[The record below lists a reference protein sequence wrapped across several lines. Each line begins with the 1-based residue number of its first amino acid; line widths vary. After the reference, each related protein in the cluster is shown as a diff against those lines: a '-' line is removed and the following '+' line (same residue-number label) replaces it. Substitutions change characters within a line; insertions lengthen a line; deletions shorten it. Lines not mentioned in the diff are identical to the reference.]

1 LYEAE
6 ASRQLAF
13 GRTRDD
19 RIGSSRDSPATARRG
34 GFTSVS
40 GRALRAVAPYAPAVT
55 GGPLTAGH
63 RKAPQRPPQAPDSR
77 GIDWGWPVVLA
88 LTLVRATEVESLG
101 ACESRVALGVGQG
114 AGHPSAGLGLGMG
127 EVSVWT
133 DQNGH
138 RIMGSCPPAKTTLLQ
153 LIHSFVKYAGSHR
166 RQLRGSNT
174 AAAVMTAFQ
183 EAFPCNGAVTPPD
196 DDDGIPYSPT

>member
-1 LYEAE
+1 MRSGLLLMMMAITFLV
-6 ASRQLAF
+6 ASEHAQAVDS
-13 GRTRDD
+13 TRDLVNECQ
-19 RIGSSRDSPATARRG
+19 SLERG
-34 GFTSVS
+34 KRGT
-40 GRALRAVAPYAPAVT
+40 
-55 GGPLTAGH
+55 GH
-63 RKAPQRPPQAPDSR
+63 RIRIPKTKTALLC
-77 GIDWGWPVVLA
+77 WGYMK
-88 LTLVRATEVESLG
+88 
-101 ACESRVALGVGQG
+101 
-114 AGHPSAGLGLGMG
+114 GMQDL
-127 EVSVWT
+127 SVWT